1 MTRRVPEVEVG
12 DHHKINH
19 LAQLIMREHYLHNQ
33 EYQPL
38 PAYQC
43 WRWMKLRQQG
53 LLQRQLL
60 DQQLLRYKFYKVWVW
75 YSLCCVGLCLLMHM
89 HPVLYLHIFYNKVYR
104 VLTYF
109 THDKSK
115 EIFKQ
120 VKQSFSPL
128 NLQDVQATFKKSHH
142 RL

>member
-1 MTRRVPEVEVG
+1 M
-12 DHHKINH
+12 
-19 LAQLIMREHYLHNQ
+19 
-33 EYQPL
+33 
-38 PAYQC
+38 
-43 WRWMKLRQQG
+43 
-53 LLQRQLL
+53 
-60 DQQLLRYKFYKVWVW
+60 
-75 YSLCCVGLCLLMHM
+75 LCGFICLLMHM
-89 HPVLYLHIFYNKVYR
+89 HPVPYLHIFYNKVYR